1 MGHQYRV
8 GGRDRVD
15 EKRMRQSG
23 VCGGHTVHQARC
35 SEPLEKWAV
44 VDCSLQYWLSPG
56 MVKKEAWV
64 GEP

>member
-1 MGHQYRV
+1 
-8 GGRDRVD
+8 
-15 EKRMRQSG
+15 MRREWDSQECVEVTPYTKHGVQS
-23 VCGGHTVHQARC
+23 
-35 SEPLEKWAV
+35 PLEKWAV